1 MTEQSSPYT
10 NKNVTISNT
19 TNEAAATGTY
29 TPTLPAPRIS
39 AHLRSTHPPVL
50 CVLQFS
56 NTFAAMAAAPKP
68 GALGA
73 ILIGCQVPRCN
84 RFVGYDSK
92 FCWDCLRVLC
102 VIKALKRRRHKR
114 VHTFLQNKI
123 RRWQRSLSRQYICCR
138 KVKNTS

>member
-1 MTEQSSPYT
+1 MTEQSSPYR

-50 CVLQFS
+50 CVLQFN

-73 ILIGCQVPRCN
+73 ILIGCQVLRCN
-84 RFVGYDSK
+84 RFVGFDSK
-92 FCWDCLRVLC
+92 LCWDCLRVLC

-114 VHTFLQNKI
+114 VYTFLQNKI
-123 RRWQRSLSRQYICCR
+123 RRWQQMSKIRIFVCSKS
-138 KVKNTS
+138 KN